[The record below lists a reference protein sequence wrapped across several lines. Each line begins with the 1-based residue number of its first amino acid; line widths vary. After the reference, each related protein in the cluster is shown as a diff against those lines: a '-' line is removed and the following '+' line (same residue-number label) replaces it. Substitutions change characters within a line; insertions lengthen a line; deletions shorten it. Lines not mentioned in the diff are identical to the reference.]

1 METTWIFR
9 PEKLHPKKCG
19 NNEDFLTM
27 VITSKKLSEKIVD
40 ILTSKFMSR
49 KVHGDNVDFL
59 TSKITPKKVPGKN
72 MNFSTIKLHCKK
84 YVEMTWFFFTI
95 YHFSI
100 SKITLK
106 KYVEMT
112 WKFVK
117 TWSLTYRLNIDV
129 VCPMRFLSIPR
140 LELTA
145 AVLPVK
151 MAYLIR
157 KKLNLGTVAE
167 VLDR

>member
-72 MNFSTIKLHCKK
+72 MNFSTIKLHRKK
-84 YVEMTWFFFTI
+84 YVEITWIFLPLTI
-95 YHFSI
+95 FQSA
-100 SKITLK
+100 KIHLK
-106 KYVEMT
+106 SM
-112 WKFVK
+112 
-117 TWSLTYRLNIDV
+117 
-129 VCPMRFLSIPR
+129 
-140 LELTA
+140 
-145 AVLPVK
+145 
-151 MAYLIR
+151 
-157 KKLNLGTVAE
+157 
-167 VLDR
+167 